1 MDRRQNNASV
11 CATRASVALLCA
23 LLMLF
28 ASFAQANH
36 VHTDKSPS
44 ANHECSVCSVA
55 HAGTLIS
62 TSYQAIPV
70 LARSILTVCPEAS
83 PHSLL
88 LATFRY
94 IRPPPSA

>member
-1 MDRRQNNASV
+1 MDHQQQALV
-11 CATRASVALLCA
+11 CARRAWLALLCA

-36 VHTDKSPS
+36 VHTNKPAS
-44 ANHECSVCSVA
+44 ANRECSVCSVA

-62 TSYQAIPV
+62 ATYQAIPV

-88 LATFRY
+88 VTPFRCS
-94 IRPPPSA
+94 RPPPSA

>member
-1 MDRRQNNASV
+1 MDHQQQAWL
-11 CATRASVALLCA
+11 CARRASLALLCA

-36 VHTDKSPS
+36 VHTSSSPS

-55 HAGTLIS
+55 HAGALIS
-62 TSYQAIPV
+62 TGYQAIPV
-70 LARSILTVCPEAS
+70 LARSILAVCPEAS

-88 LATFRY
+88 LTTFRY

>member
-1 MDRRQNNASV
+1 MDHQQQVAV
-11 CATRASVALLCA
+11 CARRVPLALLCA
-23 LLMLF
+23 LLMLI

-36 VHTDKSPS
+36 VHTDKSAS

-55 HAGTLIS
+55 HAGTL
-62 TSYQAIPV
+62 TSASFQAIPD
-70 LARSILTVCPEAS
+70 LARSILAVCPEAS

-88 LATFRY
+88 LTFFRY

>member
-1 MDRRQNNASV
+1 MDRQQPARFCARQA
-11 CATRASVALLCA
+11 ALAVVCA

-28 ASFAQANH
+28 VGFAQTNH
-36 VHTDKSPS
+36 VHTSSS

-55 HAGTLIS
+55 HAGALIS
-62 TSYQAIPV
+62 ATYQPV
-70 LARSILTVCPEAS
+70 PVFTRSILASCPEAS

-88 LATFRY
+88 HNFVLS

>member
-1 MDRRQNNASV
+1 MDRQQHAPV
-11 CATRASVALLCA
+11 CARQVPLALLCA

-36 VHTDKSPS
+36 VHTDSSAS

-55 HAGTLIS
+55 HAGALIS
-62 TSYQAIPV
+62 ASYQAAPV
-70 LARSILTVCPEAS
+70 FTRSVLVVCPEAS

-88 LATFRY
+88 LTSFRY
-94 IRPPPSA
+94 IRPPPAA

>member
-1 MDRRQNNASV
+1 MDHQQQAPV
-11 CATRASVALLCA
+11 CARQASLALLCA

-36 VHTDKSPS
+36 VHTNSSVS

-62 TSYQAIPV
+62 TSYQTIPV
-70 LARSILTVCPEAS
+70 LARSILAVCPEAS
-83 PHSLL
+83 PYSLL
-88 LATFRY
+88 RTFFRY

>member
-1 MDRRQNNASV
+1 
-11 CATRASVALLCA
+11 
-23 LLMLF
+23 MLF

-36 VHTDKSPS
+36 VHTDKSAS

-55 HAGTLIS
+55 HAGTLIGA
-62 TSYQAIPV
+62 SYQAIPV
-70 LARSILTVCPEAS
+70 LARSILAVCPEAS

-88 LATFRY
+88 LTTFRY